1 MPKEQI
7 VTGIDIGSTKIATCV
22 GTIKEGVID
31 IIGLTI
37 KPNSG
42 MRKGVVTDIED
53 TISTI
58 TAALEETERMSGVPI
73 NSAFISIGGS
83 HITCAQSKG
92 IIAVS
97 RTDGE
102 ISQTDIDRVV
112 EAAKTIAIPP
122 NQEILHIIPQ
132 YFLVDGQQEPIKDPI
147 GMNAV
152 RLEVCTEVIS
162 GSLSSIRNLSKCI
175 NQAGLD
181 INELVF
187 TPLATSEILLT
198 KKQKDIG
205 VILVDIGATTTEM
218 AVFEEGNLIHA
229 KVFPVGSSYITNDIA
244 IGLRT
249 TIEAAEKIKVK
260 HGSANIKK
268 IKDSEEI
275 KLSSFDPN
283 AESKISKKYIAE
295 IIEARLLEIFN
306 MIKDELKNINKDG
319 LLPGGV
325 VLTGGGAKLEGL
337 TDFTKD
343 FLRLPAQVGIPVI
356 EVSGMVDKLDDPL
369 YTASVGLMLRG
380 FGKDTSQ
387 EGGNFSVNSSVNNFM
402 DKAKNIFKHFM
413 P

>member
-31 IIGLTI
+31 IIGLTL

-83 HITCAQSKG
+83 HINCAQSKG

-187 TPLATSEILLT
+187 TPLATSEILLS

-249 TIEAAEKIKVK
+249 TIEAAEKIKIK

-306 MIKDELKNINKDG
+306 IIKD
-319 LLPGGV
+319 
-325 VLTGGGAKLEGL
+325 
-337 TDFTKD
+337 
-343 FLRLPAQVGIPVI
+343 
-356 EVSGMVDKLDDPL
+356 
-369 YTASVGLMLRG
+369 
-380 FGKDTSQ
+380 
-387 EGGNFSVNSSVNNFM
+387 
-402 DKAKNIFKHFM
+402 
-413 P
+413 